1 MTDGTDVILRRERNL
16 KDYVDYASDQRE
28 RLAERLAAE
37 ATKNLKSEKSRSAP
51 LVRGR
56 LRPPKPLCPADNLCR
71 QPNPLSERE
80 WESIDFLA
88 GKNAENAKQSLK
100 LCELRELCVRIERRE
115 RKAIFKTLRTSRTL
129 RENYWADNVRLE
141 KTFGRQQAGSLF
153 REVFSSLLR
162 GENLF

>member
-1 MTDGTDVILRRERNL
+1 MTDGADVILGRERNL
-16 KDYVDYASDQRE
+16 KDYADYASDQRE

-80 WESIDFLA
+80 WESISFLA

-100 LCELRELCVRIERRE
+100 LCELRELCVRI
-115 RKAIFKTLRTSRTL
+115 IGRTTSAL
-129 RENYWADNVRLE
+129 KKLSVASKLAPFLG
-141 KTFGRQQAGSLF
+141 KFFQAF
-153 REVFSSLLR
+153 
-162 GENLF
+162 